1 MNDAD
6 KANVVAFYV
15 EIDTYVDVP
24 EKLVDPSDTIVSYI
38 DTSSDEDE
46 EEGNT

>member
-1 MNDAD
+1 MNDTD
-6 KANVVAFYV
+6 KANVIAFYAETNV
-15 EIDTYVDVP
+15 YIDVP
-24 EKLVDPSDTIVSYI
+24 EKYVDPSDTIVSYI